1 MATIFPNIK
10 ERILQFVEYKGIA
23 KEFFFE
29 KIGVTYGNFKGKA
42 KQKALSSDTLAT
54 IVTSFPDLNATWV
67 LTGNGPMIKENAPP
81 APPNEDYNKL
91 KDEIAILRKEI
102 ESLLKDKVDLLNR
115 IVNLQDESHN
125 KSHQHTNI
133 RTKSGK
139 LKSN

>member
-91 KDEIAILRKEI
+91 KDELIESQREVIRLQKEI
-102 ESLLKDKVDLLNR
+102 AELKAT
-115 IVNLQDESHN
+115 
-125 KSHQHTNI
+125 KSHKHPAAG
-133 RTKSGK
+133 SMAGK
-139 LKSN
+139 LEKK